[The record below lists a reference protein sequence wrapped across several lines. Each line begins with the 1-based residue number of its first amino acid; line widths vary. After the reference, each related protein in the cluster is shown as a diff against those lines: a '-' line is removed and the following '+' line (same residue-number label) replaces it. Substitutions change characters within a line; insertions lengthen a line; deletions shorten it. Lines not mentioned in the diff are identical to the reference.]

1 MCDCTSCVIRIYTLK
16 YCRKEKDALARRM
29 DDVKRKISRISYV
42 KYLTLLTS
50 KDDVLVAAKNG
61 PKNNPNC
68 LTGPLFPV
76 GIENLIYIYIF
87 VTVRHMVK

>member
-16 YCRKEKDALARRM
+16 DCRKEKDALARRM
-29 DDVKRKISRISYV
+29 DDVKRKMSRISYV

-50 KDDVLVAAKNG
+50 KDDVLVAAKNA
-61 PKNNPNC
+61 PKNSPNC
-68 LTGPLFPV
+68 LAGPLFPV

-87 VTVRHMVK
+87 VTVRHMVI